1 MNLRL
6 FFIFSIL
13 WVLSAKGAVVLTTW
27 TYQDQDPTCQGTV
40 IRFSSR
46 QDITTTNCAA
56 LQMPENSLGPCQKD
70 IAGSNTQIFCNTNGA
85 YPPVGSPVGQW
96 SLSSSFQNAACSG
109 LPTFFDGILIDACF
123 QDGNKFTKN
132 SCSSTSFIT
141 TDYLDSSCSK
151 LASSPFRID
160 LGCKTDPTSSP
171 QSSFRTCTA
180 FTSNAGILSPYA
192 HLLFILIPVV
202 FYFH

>member
-13 WVLSAKGAVVLTTW
+13 WVLSAKGTVVLTTW
-27 TYQDQDPTCQGTV
+27 TYQDQDLTCQGTV

-46 QDITTTNCAA
+46 QDITTTNCAS
-56 LQMPENSLGPCQKD
+56 LQMPENTLGPCQKD
-70 IAGSNTQIFCNTNGA
+70 IAGRNTQKFCNTNA
-85 YPPVGSPVGQW
+85 IYPPVGSPVGQW
-96 SLSSSFQNAACSG
+96 SLSSSFQNTACSG
-109 LPTFFDGILIDACF
+109 QPTFFDGTLIDTCF
-123 QDGNKFTKN
+123 QNGAKFTKN

-160 LGCKTDPTSSP
+160 LGCKTDSTSSP
-171 QSSFRTCTA
+171 QSSFKTCTA
-180 FTSNAGILSPYA
+180 FTSNAGILSP
-192 HLLFILIPVV
+192 HLLLILISIV